1 MLRLIFILLFSTSV
15 QATNPTFSVGS
26 DPIIDITGTGTGLSL
41 GDDQMSGMKNI
52 GYYLTF

>member
-15 QATNPTFSVGS
+15 QATNPTFTVGT

-41 GDDQMSGMKNI
+41 GDDQMS
-52 GYYLTF
+52 